1 MKRLSLLLAV
11 ALCRPP
17 HSLIPAVFR
26 RRPRLPNG
34 QTTCLVSVEDR
45 TRKSPES
52 ESRDTEPLIFVQEIF
67 RYFKL
72 FANDVEAKE
81 RAPHRSLLFSFAP

>member
-11 ALCRPP
+11 ALFV
-17 HSLIPAVFR
+17 STTAFAGDIPIGGR
-26 RRPRLPNG
+26 TCPNG

-45 TRKSPES
+45 DAEKPADPKAEIP
-52 ESRDTEPLIFVQEIF
+52 SRWIFVQEIF

-72 FANDVEAKE
+72 FA
-81 RAPHRSLLFSFAP
+81 